1 MRTGQTGV
9 LGSQWQTARSPT
21 GSHGGG
27 WMGVGFALR
36 ARGQRMGQGMDACL
50 PPPAATAHPAHSTH
64 SLAPA
69 LRGPGPGSGSGRLS
83 LATPL
88 LQTPAR
94 ATPGRSSEGEKTGL
108 GQAHGRAAPSYKGQD
123 RKEARDTAAPRPF
136 PHSGRTPAPPQRA
149 HQQSRRPAA
158 HCSTP
163 VRGTAACLSPRPR
176 GGRRRTPRVLEAAEP
191 RAGTATSTPL
201 LPPTGAPGHA
211 GDQQVRPRADPPEQT
226 PRARPTEWK

>member
-88 LQTPAR
+88 LRTQ
-94 ATPGRSSEGEKTGL
+94 PGPL
-108 GQAHGRAAPSYKGQD
+108 QAGA
-123 RKEARDTAAPRPF
+123 
-136 PHSGRTPAPPQRA
+136 QRA
-149 HQQSRRPAA
+149 RRLAWAKHTVVLPLLTKDRTGRKPGTQR
-158 HCSTP
+158 H
-163 VRGTAACLSPRPR
+163 RGPSHTRAGPPRPR
-176 GGRRRTPRVLEAAEP
+176 SVP
-191 RAGTATSTPL
+191 TSNR
-201 LPPTGAPGHA
+201 GAPLPTARRPSEARRLACLHVHEGGDA
-211 GDQQVRPRADPPEQT
+211 GLHGS
-226 PRARPTEWK
+226 